1 MPPINV
7 YCDIFRLNFGE
18 QSAIIIAMKTIVFT
32 VAAAKELDAL
42 PLRDREAICEALSD
56 YAMNG
61 EGDVL
66 RLSGRPGY
74 RMRVGAYR
82 IIFAEDMTTILAL
95 YIGRRSTTTYR
106 RH

>member
-1 MPPINV
+1 MASPSIRS
-7 YCDIFRLNFGE
+7 DIFRLKSLRKG
-18 QSAIIIAMKTIVFT
+18 AIIIAVKTIVFT
-32 VAAAKELDAL
+32 IAAAKEFDAL
-42 PLRDREAICEALSD
+42 PSRDREAVCEALSD
-56 YAMNG
+56 YAMTG

-82 IIFAEDMTTILAL
+82 IVFAEDMTTILAL

>member
-1 MPPINV
+1 MH
-7 YCDIFRLNFGE
+7 FGVIC
-18 QSAIIIAMKTIVFT
+18 AIIIAMKTIIFT
-32 VAAAKELDAL
+32 VAAAKEFDLI
-42 PLRDREAICEALSD
+42 PERDREAIFAALSD
-56 YAMNG
+56 YAITG

-82 IIFAEDMTTILAL
+82 VVFAEDMKTILAL

>member
-1 MPPINV
+1 LKFHGRP
-7 YCDIFRLNFGE
+7 
-18 QSAIIIAMKTIVFT
+18 AIIIAMKTIIFT
-32 VAAAKELDAL
+32 DAAAKEFDLVPA
-42 PLRDREAICEALSD
+42 RDRETIFDALSD
-56 YAMNG
+56 YLITG

-82 IIFAEDMTTILAL
+82 IVFAEDMTTILAL

>member
-1 MPPINV
+1 MSTSSIHS
-7 YCDIFRLNFGE
+7 DIFRFKFDWKG
-18 QSAIIIAMKTIVFT
+18 AIIIAMKTIVFT
-32 VAAAKELDAL
+32 IAAAKEFDAL
-42 PLRDREAICEALSD
+42 PLRDREAVCDALSD
-56 YAMNG
+56 YAMTG

-82 IIFAEDMTTILAL
+82 IVFAEDMTTILAL

>member
-1 MPPINV
+1 LKFDAN
-7 YCDIFRLNFGE
+7 
-18 QSAIIIAMKTIVFT
+18 SAIIIAIKTIIFT
-32 VAAAKELDAL
+32 DAAAKEFDLIPA
-42 PLRDREAICEALSD
+42 RDRETIFDALSD
-56 YAMNG
+56 YAMTG

-74 RMRVGAYR
+74 RMRIGAYR
-82 IIFAEDMTTILAL
+82 IVFAEDMTTILAL